1 MWDRGIAY
9 IRENS
14 QILKNIWI
22 PSFVKK
28 KHTHRGFA
36 TSPQIKRYKCI
47 MLDMKSLYLILSQFD
62 STYQNS
68 IKMLVV
74 TLPFPYF
81 FFNFILFR
89 IFIKH
94 EVSFFTFF
102 PYKPKLEQTWK
113 KKIVQRDKISQIT
126 LNLIHDLKGGTTAYS
141 WPQLG
146 KKKKNPRLAPSWS
159 QIMHMLKAL
168 YHLYI
173 WAPL

>member
-1 MWDRGIAY
+1 MIV
-9 IRENS
+9 IRFWVRNLLLES
-14 QILKNIWI
+14 WSHLIGFFPII
-22 PSFVKK
+22 PSVCGTKGLHTSEKIVKYSKTSRYPRLWKK
-28 KHTHRGFA
+28 KHTHTGFA

-113 KKIVQRDKISQIT
+113 KKLFKGIKF
-126 LNLIHDLKGGTTAYS
+126 LKS
-141 WPQLG
+141 P
-146 KKKKNPRLAPSWS
+146 
-159 QIMHMLKAL
+159 
-168 YHLYI
+168 
-173 WAPL
+173 